1 LLGKIELQII
11 LVLDMVICCVLLHN
25 MVIAKKEIDMD
36 STINSLA
43 KETKV
48 EQLWKAIG
56 PPSCANR
63 CKKIKGHLI

>member
-1 LLGKIELQII
+1 
-11 LVLDMVICCVLLHN
+11 MICCVLLHN

-36 STINSLA
+36 STMSSLA

-48 EQLWKAIG
+48 GQLWKAIG
-56 PPSCANR
+56 PPCGNR